1 MNANIFLG
9 SCAYRRLYFWASL
22 SLVTTALSAQT
33 PTTPRAI
40 RGAKTD
46 NSYSNTTE
54 ISKAKNAT
62 DEQVLSQI
70 EGNYGLGDVVRIVIT
85 TPKPTTEPLGRSTNG
100 KPSTINVSPVPIP
113 MGQLTPNNNLS
124 IPQQG
129 KSDDYAQPKKS
140 DDYNL
145 RNGAKPTK
153 SDDYVQPTKSDDYNL
168 RNGAKPTKSDDYTQ
182 PKKSDDY
189 NLRNGAKPTK
199 SDDYDL
205 QNGAKSSKSNDYV
218 RPNGSKPYGSD
229 GQFTTPSGNRPT
241 PQQATTPV
249 KYDENGRPIRPK
261 SNYSTTQWTPITNK
275 PAPQQPTTPPQY
287 KSNPQPSMPTVASKT
302 PTGNSSTMTASTDK
316 MDLNSFFED
325 KKDRTVVSQDIVVTN
340 KSAETPVREQQKE
353 RVERKT
359 YTPSGRAERASGGSS
374 GSSRTSKSAKYS
386 GFSLKNLFSFGTSGS
401 KIPKRQPVKSS
412 KKYGCY
418 RFN

>member
-1 MNANIFLG
+1 MNTNIFLS
-9 SCAYRRLYFWASL
+9 SCAYRKLCFWASL

-33 PTTPRAI
+33 PTNPHAI

-54 ISKAKNAT
+54 VSKTKNAT

-85 TPKPTTEPLGRSTNG
+85 TPKPATEPLGRSTSG
-100 KPSTINVSPVPIP
+100 KPSTINVSSIPIP

-129 KSDDYAQPKKS
+129 KSDDYAQPAKSDDYNLRNAAKPTKSDDYAQPKKS

-153 SDDYVQPTKSDDYNL
+153 SDDY
-168 RNGAKPTKSDDYTQ
+168 AQ
-182 PKKSDDY
+182 PKKLDNY
-189 NLRNGAKPTK
+189 NF
-199 SDDYDL
+199 
-205 QNGAKSSKSNDYV
+205 QNGTKPSKSSDYV

-249 KYDENGRPIRPK
+249 KYDDNGRPIRPK
-261 SNYSTTQWTPITNK
+261 SNYSTTQWTPIANK
-275 PAPQQPTTPPQY
+275 PVPQQPTTPPQY
-287 KSNPQPSMPTVASKT
+287 QPNSQPSTPTVASKT
-302 PTGNSSTMTASTDK
+302 PNSSSSTSNSSTNNSSTMTASTDK
-316 MDLNSFFED
+316 VDLSSFFDD
-325 KKDRTVVSQDIVVTN
+325 KKDKTVVSQEILVTN
-340 KSAETPVREQQKE
+340 KSVETPVKEQEQE

-359 YTPSGRAERASGGSS
+359 STSSSRSERASSGSS
-374 GSSRTSKSAKYS
+374 NSSRTSKSAKSS

-401 KIPKRQPVKSS
+401 KMPKRQPVKRS